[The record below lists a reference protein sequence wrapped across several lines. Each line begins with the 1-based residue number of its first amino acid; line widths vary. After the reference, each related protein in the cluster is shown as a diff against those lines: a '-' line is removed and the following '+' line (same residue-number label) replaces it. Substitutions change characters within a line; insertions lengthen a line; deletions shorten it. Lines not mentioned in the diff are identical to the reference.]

1 MTNNTIAPC
10 LSLRDVASWQLPELT
25 RDSQGQLQ
33 QPKVLAGLPSL
44 QRGAVWR
51 PNQVERLWDSILRGF
66 PIGSLVV
73 TELLEKQVTRS
84 GVVADDQKNL
94 PWSVDK
100 YTHHLLDG
108 QQRANAVALGFLD
121 PFPENK
127 PQPSKMDTLLWLDL
141 EPQSPQ
147 PVRGF
152 ENSTRSHLLRVT
164 TLAHPWGFRISDD
177 PTPQLLEHSKAR
189 EAQEKFREHSGC
201 ATTGRP
207 LPREGWPI
215 DANVPIPLA
224 WALEAAREVYNQPDG
239 KEIGSQPERLWK
251 LVQKR
256 CERYLGFDEAKSG
269 EQEPAAPQE
278 PARAVP
284 WAVHAHH
291 TLKRWH
297 EAYGEGKPPAQ
308 ANHLARALA
317 RAVRAQ
323 IVALEIDPEALTEPY
338 RLQKASDQSTEQIP
352 IANVEH
358 LFQRLNGGGT
368 DLSPD
373 ERAYSMI
380 KAYWPGIEGTIQSIT
395 PRPPETQVALLG
407 ARLGLDLAQ
416 GAGMPAQPTVSSLRQ
431 LATVQASPDAGDA
444 HKAKAAQLIQERE
457 KIQSVFG
464 LSTPTPSKAPIA
476 QAIERWDDW
485 FLYSATQPWGLP
497 PVLRSRMASQ
507 APEVF
512 LFLLRLAHHGGS
524 PDESVRRQLLGLAT
538 ALHWFGLEREK
549 AVRWLWNVRPA
560 HWLDGSAFTTDMP
573 NVLTQIRYRNE
584 APGPQDKPT
593 IAGILRPQELARYID
608 PASFTS
614 GPIKDWTWWH
624 SLVDQPG
631 RQEAHAKNPNATVE
645 DLNNAVNARWTE
657 YGDFI
662 GMLSQHGYQRS
673 NALLLM
679 YAQREQMQVFFP
691 DYDPQD
697 ADFWAAHNVPWDFD
711 HLLQQDAYS
720 NKKVANDFIKVCQQ
734 WGNTIANL
742 HLLPFEQN
750 RSRQDEPLATVVPPN
765 DPQREEFLR
774 RIYLWDDTNP
784 SKPSCLD
791 SFSMHSDDIR
801 SIQPDTRQPDAHQR
815 VMDFV
820 TASRARL
827 LRLYSDW
834 FDTLKIDSML

>member
-1 MTNNTIAPC
+1 MTDNTKAHP

-25 RDSQGQLQ
+25 RDSQGQLHK
-33 QPKVLAGLPSL
+33 PEMLAGLPSL

-51 PNQVERLWDSILRGF
+51 PNQVELLWDSILRGF

-73 TELLEKQVTRS
+73 TQLLEKQVTRS
-84 GVVADDQKNL
+84 GTHAGTGENL
-94 PWSVDK
+94 PWSKDQ

-152 ENSTRSHLLRVT
+152 EHSTRSHLLRVT
-164 TLAHPWGFRISDD
+164 TLAHPWGFQISDD
-177 PTPQLLEHSKAR
+177 PTPQRLEHSKAR
-189 EAQEKFREHSGC
+189 EAQENFRKHGGG
-201 ATTGRP
+201 ATSSRP

-224 WALEAAREVYNQPDG
+224 WALEAAREVYDQPDG
-239 KEIGSQPERLWK
+239 KETGSQPERALWER
-251 LVQKR
+251 VWGR
-256 CERYLGFDEAKSG
+256 CEQYLGFDEAKAAS
-269 EQEPAAPQE
+269 QEPAH
-278 PARAVP
+278 AVP
-284 WAVHAHH
+284 WALRAHH
-291 TLKRWH
+291 TLKHWY
-297 EAYGEGKPPAQ
+297 EDYGKGTPPAQ

-323 IVALEIDPEALTEPY
+323 IVALQIAPEALTEPY
-338 RLQKASDQSTEQIP
+338 RLPKASNPSTAQIP

-380 KAYWPGIEGTIQSIT
+380 KAYWPGIEGTIQSIK

-416 GAGMPAQPTVSSLRQ
+416 GAGMPTQPTVSSLRQ
-431 LATVQASPDAGDA
+431 LATVQASPDAGDT
-444 HKAKAAQLIQERE
+444 HKAKAAQLMLERAQ
-457 KIQSVFG
+457 IQSVFG
-464 LSTPTPSKAPIA
+464 LSASTTAQAPIA
-476 QAIERWDDW
+476 TAIRQWDDW
-485 FLYSATQPWGLP
+485 FLYSDTQPWGLP

-512 LFLLRLAHHGGS
+512 LFLLRLAYHGGS
-524 PDESVRRQLLGLAT
+524 PDESVRRKLLGLAT
-538 ALHWFGLEREK
+538 ALHWFGLERET
-549 AVRWLWNVRPA
+549 AVRWLWNTPPA

-573 NVLTQIRYRNE
+573 HVLTRIRYHDKS
-584 APGPQDKPT
+584 PSPQNKAT
-593 IAGILRPQELARYID
+593 IAGILRPEELASYID

-614 GPIKDWTWWH
+614 APIKGWNWWH
-624 SLVDQPG
+624 SLVDQPA
-631 RQEAHAKNPNATVE
+631 RQAARAKNPNATTE
-645 DLNNAVNARWTE
+645 ELNAAVNAYWAE
-657 YGDFI
+657 HGDFI
-662 GMLSQHGYQRS
+662 GMLSRHGYQGS

-679 YAQREQMQVFFP
+679 YAQREQMQCFFP
-691 DYDPQD
+691 NYDPQD

-720 NKKVANDFIKVCQQ
+720 NKKVDNDFIKVCQQ

-750 RSRQDEPLATVVPPN
+750 RSRQDKPLATM
-765 DPQREEFLR
+765 DDTQHEAFLR

-791 SFSMHSDDIR
+791 AFSMQSEDIR
-801 SIQPDTRQPDAHQR
+801 SIEPDTRQPDAEQR
-815 VMDFV
+815 VTDFV

-834 FDTLKIDSML
+834 FETLEIGSML